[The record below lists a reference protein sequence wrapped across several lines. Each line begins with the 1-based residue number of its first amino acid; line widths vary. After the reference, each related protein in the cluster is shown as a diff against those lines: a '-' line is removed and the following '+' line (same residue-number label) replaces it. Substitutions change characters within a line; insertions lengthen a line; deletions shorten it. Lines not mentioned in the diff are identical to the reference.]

1 MQTGLL
7 SLVIISLP
15 LYASGCGQ
23 GKVGAVAPPP
33 VVEVVNVLRQN
44 VPTHSEQIP
53 STDGAVN
60 PRYVPRYR
68 AISSRNDTVKATSW
82 SKGSSCEEGGVR

>member
-1 MQTGLL
+1 MQMGLL

-15 LYASGCGQ
+15 GSGCGQ
-23 GKVGAVAPPP
+23 GKVGAVVPPP
-33 VVEVVNVLRQN
+33 MVEVVNVLRQN

-53 STDGAVN
+53 STDGTVN

-82 SKGSSCEEGGVR
+82 SQGSSREEGGVR